1 MFRKCSNQELPWMV
15 TLWPGVKV
23 AKHLVFEGKLNVFRD
38 SEELI
43 EGSLHAVEL
52 ITQILSSSTQDLENS
67 DLVEYTTEQCFK
79 KIVAMS
85 SGNPPKQGDIF
96 SRFDSKIAEEL
107 VQKFIGPCVEKKL
120 EETEKHMTETYNL
133 ARRNSLIPR
142 EDIIFKLDRKY
153 ES

>member
-38 SEELI
+38 AEELI

-52 ITQILSSSTQDLENS
+52 ITQILSSSTQ
-67 DLVEYTTEQCFK
+67 
-79 KIVAMS
+79 
-85 SGNPPKQGDIF
+85 QGDIF

-107 VQKFIGPCVEKKL
+107 FQKFIGPCVEKKL

-133 ARRNSLIPR
+133 ARKNSLIPR

>member
-52 ITQILSSSTQDLENS
+52 ITQILSSSTQ
-67 DLVEYTTEQCFK
+67 
-79 KIVAMS
+79 
-85 SGNPPKQGDIF
+85 QGDIF

-107 VQKFIGPCVEKKL
+107 FQKFIGPCVEKKL

-133 ARRNSLIPR
+133 AGRNSLIPR
-142 EDIIFKLDRKY
+142 DDIIFKLDRKY

>member
-1 MFRKCSNQELPWMV
+1 M
-15 TLWPGVKV
+15 
-23 AKHLVFEGKLNVFRD
+23 NVFRD

-52 ITQILSSSTQDLENS
+52 ITQILSSSTQ
-67 DLVEYTTEQCFK
+67 
-79 KIVAMS
+79 
-85 SGNPPKQGDIF
+85 QGDIF

-107 VQKFIGPCVEKKL
+107 FQKFIGPCVEKKL

-133 ARRNSLIPR
+133 ARKNSLIPR

>member
-38 SEELI
+38 AEELI

-52 ITQILSSSTQDLENS
+52 ITQILSSSTQ
-67 DLVEYTTEQCFK
+67 
-79 KIVAMS
+79 
-85 SGNPPKQGDIF
+85 QGDIF

-107 VQKFIGPCVEKKL
+107 FQKFIGPCVEKKL

>member
-52 ITQILSSSTQDLENS
+52 ITQILSSSTQ
-67 DLVEYTTEQCFK
+67 
-79 KIVAMS
+79 
-85 SGNPPKQGDIF
+85 QGDIF

-107 VQKFIGPCVEKKL
+107 FQKFIGPCVEKKL
-120 EETEKHMTETYNL
+120 EETKKHMTETYNL

>member
-1 MFRKCSNQELPWMV
+1 M
-15 TLWPGVKV
+15 
-23 AKHLVFEGKLNVFRD
+23 NVFRD

-52 ITQILSSSTQDLENS
+52 ITQILSSSTQ
-67 DLVEYTTEQCFK
+67 
-79 KIVAMS
+79 
-85 SGNPPKQGDIF
+85 QGDIF
-96 SRFDSKIAEEL
+96 SRFDSKIAEE
-107 VQKFIGPCVEKKL
+107 FIGPWVEKKL

-133 ARRNSLIPR
+133 ARKNSLIPR

>member
-1 MFRKCSNQELPWMV
+1 MFRKCRNQELPWMV

-52 ITQILSSSTQDLENS
+52 ITQILSSSTQ
-67 DLVEYTTEQCFK
+67 
-79 KIVAMS
+79 
-85 SGNPPKQGDIF
+85 QGDIF

-107 VQKFIGPCVEKKL
+107 FQKFIGPCVEKKL

>member
-1 MFRKCSNQELPWMV
+1 MFRKCRNQELPWMV

-52 ITQILSSSTQDLENS
+52 ITQILSSSTQ
-67 DLVEYTTEQCFK
+67 
-79 KIVAMS
+79 
-85 SGNPPKQGDIF
+85 QGDIF

-107 VQKFIGPCVEKKL
+107 FQKFIG
-120 EETEKHMTETYNL
+120 
-133 ARRNSLIPR
+133 
-142 EDIIFKLDRKY
+142 
-153 ES
+153 

>member
-52 ITQILSSSTQDLENS
+52 ITQILSSSSTQ
-67 DLVEYTTEQCFK
+67 
-79 KIVAMS
+79 
-85 SGNPPKQGDIF
+85 QGDIF

-107 VQKFIGPCVEKKL
+107 FQKFIGPCVEKKL

-133 ARRNSLIPR
+133 ARKNSLIPR

>member
-52 ITQILSSSTQDLENS
+52 ITQILSSSTQ
-67 DLVEYTTEQCFK
+67 
-79 KIVAMS
+79 
-85 SGNPPKQGDIF
+85 QGDIF

-107 VQKFIGPCVEKKL
+107 FQKFIGPCVEKKL

>member
-52 ITQILSSSTQDLENS
+52 ITQILSSSTQ
-67 DLVEYTTEQCFK
+67 
-79 KIVAMS
+79 
-85 SGNPPKQGDIF
+85 QGDIF

-107 VQKFIGPCVEKKL
+107 FQKFIGPCVEKKL

-133 ARRNSLIPR
+133 ARRNSLIPI

>member
-52 ITQILSSSTQDLENS
+52 ITQILSSSTQ
-67 DLVEYTTEQCFK
+67 
-79 KIVAMS
+79 
-85 SGNPPKQGDIF
+85 QGDIF

-107 VQKFIGPCVEKKL
+107 FQKFIGPCVEKKL

-133 ARRNSLIPR
+133 ARKNSLIPR

>member
-52 ITQILSSSTQDLENS
+52 ITQILSSSSTQ
-67 DLVEYTTEQCFK
+67 
-79 KIVAMS
+79 
-85 SGNPPKQGDIF
+85 QGDIF

-107 VQKFIGPCVEKKL
+107 FQKFIGPCVEKKL

>member
-23 AKHLVFEGKLNVFRD
+23 AKNLVFEGKLNVFRD

-52 ITQILSSSTQDLENS
+52 ITQILSSSTQ
-67 DLVEYTTEQCFK
+67 
-79 KIVAMS
+79 
-85 SGNPPKQGDIF
+85 QGDIF

-107 VQKFIGPCVEKKL
+107 FQKFIGPCVEKKL